1 MNTGRTIF
9 SQIIDTLDRKEF
21 QRCLSVYPMPRE
33 SRSFTARDQ
42 FLSIAFA
49 QVTFRE
55 SLRNIEACLNGCR
68 HLYSMGFR
76 GNITRTKLRRICFVD
91 AETGKRLVFITN
103 HFGLHAITIAHIYK
117 SRWHIELFFKWIKQ
131 NLRIKTFYVTTEN
144 AVKTQIWI
152 AICGLPVSIRLTEL
166 TKV

>member
-21 QRCLSVYPMPRE
+21 QRCLSVYPMPKE

-42 FLSIAFA
+42 SLSMAFA

-55 SLRNIEACLNGCR
+55 SLRDIEACLNGCR

-91 AETGKRLVFITN
+91 AKTGKRLVFITN
-103 HFGLHAITIAHIYK
+103 NLSWAASSVCDLYR
-117 SRWHIELFFKWIKQ
+117 SRWAIEVFL
-131 NLRIKTFYVTTEN
+131 NLI
-144 AVKTQIWI
+144 
-152 AICGLPVSIRLTEL
+152 VSRGR
-166 TKV
+166 